1 MKLRNSLA
9 AAITALTISG
19 AASAETIKIA
29 VWYTDPAAQHTG
41 DISVMV
47 DNLISTSNRIYE
59 NNGLDIQLELVDSRE
74 YSKDDLL
81 INRANLDEFSGL
93 AEYFAQD
100 STPTY
105 DEITQV
111 APGPV
116 GVQRQLF
123 EADMVALLGKGEE
136 VWENGRFQGTRCGV
150 AWSGIG
156 SDGVMHPSAKRLA
169 YSLTA
174 VDCGGTDLTFIHEL
188 GHNMG
193 LTHSRQ
199 QGDTSGGV
207 YYWGLG
213 YGVNNSFSTIMA
225 YPSAFG
231 RGAVRLDTFS
241 DPDKICSGF
250 PCGQRDRADAHRALG
265 PIIDDVA
272 GYY

>member
-19 AASAETIKIA
+19 VASAETIKIA

-74 YSKDDLL
+74 YSKEDLL
-81 INRANLDEFSGL
+81 INGDNLTEFSGL
-93 AEYFAQD
+93 TEAFEEGIG
-100 STPTY
+100 TL
-105 DEITQV
+105 DEVAQV

-123 EADMVALLGKGEE
+123 EADMVALLGKGER
-136 VWENGRFQGTRCGV
+136 VWENGVFKGTRCGV
-150 AWSGIG
+150 AWPGYG
-156 SDGVMHPSAKRLA
+156 SNGVMHPSAKRLA
-169 YSLTA
+169 YSMTA

-193 LTHSRQ
+193 LAHSRT
-199 QGDTSGGV
+199 QGDTNGFV

-213 YGVNNSFSTIMA
+213 YGVNDSFSTIMA

-231 RGAVRLDTFS
+231 SEAVRLDTFS
-241 DPDKICSGF
+241 DPDKICNGF
-250 PCGQRDRADAHRALG
+250 PCGQRDRADAHRALE